1 VTNCRDEFEI
11 ARLYVKTVGQSKH
24 RRTVV
29 DLFHSDRDRLC
40 FTPTLAA
47 DLLTI
52 DGDGT
57 KAHVR
62 RDKVE
67 QN

>member
-1 VTNCRDEFEI
+1 
-11 ARLYVKTVGQSKH
+11 
-24 RRTVV
+24 VV